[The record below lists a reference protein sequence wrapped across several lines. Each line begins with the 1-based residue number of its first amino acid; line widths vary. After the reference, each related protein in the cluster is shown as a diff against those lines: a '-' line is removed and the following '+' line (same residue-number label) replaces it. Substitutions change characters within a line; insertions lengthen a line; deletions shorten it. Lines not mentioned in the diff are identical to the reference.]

1 MINMMPKT
9 YSSFLLLEDGKKC
22 QGWSFSNSLM
32 SIGEVVFNT
41 GMTGYQEIMTD
52 PSYFGQIVLFT
63 YPEIGNTG
71 VNDQDVE
78 SSKLYIRGIIAKNI
92 CLNPSNWRSQK
103 SLARYLVDQNVPH
116 IFGIDTRSI
125 TQCLRDKGV
134 MYGCISNNILSSSNF
149 IKKLEQFASLQSL
162 NLANKVTT
170 SISYIWSSRL
180 LSKFQY
186 PISYNIKNEN
196 DRLHVVVVDFGV
208 KFNILNRLLY
218 YGCDVTV
225 VPSITSYD
233 SIISNKPD
241 GVLLSNGPGDPSLID
256 NSIQTIKQLINANIP
271 LFGICLG
278 HQLLSLALGATT
290 SKLKFG
296 HRGLN
301 HPSGLYSQVKMT
313 SQNHGFVV
321 SINTLPKDLVDVTYL
336 NLNDST
342 IAGMVHNFKPCFS
355 VQYHPEASP
364 GPHDSDYLFNH
375 FIKIIKAFK
384 YNR

>member
-9 YSSFLLLEDGKKC
+9 YSSFLLLEDGKTC

-71 VNDQDVE
+71 VNDQDME
-78 SSKLYIRGIIAKNI
+78 SSKSYVRGIIAKNI
-92 CLNPSNWRSQK
+92 CLSPSNWRSQR
-103 SLARYLVDQNVPH
+103 SLAQYLIDHNIPH
-116 IFGIDTRSI
+116 VFGVDTRSI
-125 TQCLRDKGV
+125 TQYLRYKGV
-134 MYGCISNNILSSSNF
+134 MHGCISNNILSSSKF
-149 IKKLEQFASLQSL
+149 IKKLEQFTSLQNL

-170 SISYIWSSRL
+170 SISYTWSPCL

-186 PISYNIKNEN
+186 TIASNMQNEKC
-196 DRLHVVVVDFGV
+196 RLHVIVIDFGV
-208 KFNILNRLLY
+208 KFNILNRLFY
-218 YGCDVTV
+218 YGCDITV
-225 VPSITSYD
+225 VPSTASYD
-233 SIISNKPD
+233 TIISNKPD

-256 NSIQTIKQLINANIP
+256 NSIQTIKQLINDDIP

-278 HQLLSLALGATT
+278 HQLLSLALGAKT

-301 HPSGLYSQVKMT
+301 HPSGLYNQIKIT

-321 SINTLPKDLVDVTYL
+321 SANTLPKDLADVTYL
-336 NLNDST
+336 NLNDCT
-342 IAGMVHNFKPCFS
+342 IAGMVHKFKPCFS

-364 GPHDSDYLFNH
+364 GPHDSDYLFGH

-384 YNR
+384 YND

>member
-1 MINMMPKT
+1 MINMVPKI
-9 YSSFLLLEDGKKC
+9 YSSFLLLEDGKIC
-22 QGWSFSNSLM
+22 QGWSFGNSLM

-41 GMTGYQEIMTD
+41 GMTGYQETMTD
-52 PSYFGQIVLFT
+52 PSYFGQIILFT

-71 VNDQDVE
+71 INDQDME
-78 SSKLYIRGIIAKNI
+78 SSKSYLKGIVAKSI

-103 SLARYLVDQNVPH
+103 SLAQYLIDQNIPH

-125 TQCLRDKGV
+125 TQYLRDKGV
-134 MYGCISNNILSSSNF
+134 MYGCISNNILSSSKF
-149 IKKLEQFASLQSL
+149 IKQLEQFTSLQNL

-170 SISYIWSSRL
+170 SISYIWSPRL
-180 LSKFQY
+180 LPRFQY
-186 PISYNIKNEN
+186 SINSNMQDRD
-196 DRLHVVVVDFGV
+196 DRLHVVVIDFGV
-208 KFNILNRLLY
+208 KFNILNRLFY

-225 VPSITSYD
+225 VPSTASYG
-233 SIISNKPD
+233 IIVSNKPD

-256 NSIQTIKQLINANIP
+256 NSLQTIKQLVNDSIP

-301 HPSGLYSQVKMT
+301 HPSGLYNQIKIT

-321 SINTLPKDLVDVTYL
+321 SANTFPKDLVDVTYL
-336 NLNDST
+336 NLNDCT
-342 IAGMVHNFKPCFS
+342 VAGMVHNFKPCFS

-364 GPHDSDYLFNH
+364 GPHDSDYLFSH
-375 FIKIIKAFK
+375 FIKVMKAFK
-384 YNR
+384 CNH

>member
-1 MINMMPKT
+1 MMPKI
-9 YSSFLLLEDGKKC
+9 YSSFLLLEDGKTC

-71 VNDQDVE
+71 VNDQDME
-78 SSKLYIRGIIAKNI
+78 SSKSYIKGIIAKNI
-92 CLNPSNWRSQK
+92 CLNPSSWRSQK
-103 SLARYLVDQNVPH
+103 SLAQYLVDQNIPH

-125 TQCLRDKGV
+125 TQYLRDKGV
-134 MYGCISNNILSSSNF
+134 MYGCISNSILSSSKF
-149 IKKLEQFASLQSL
+149 IKKLEQFASLQNL

-170 SISYIWSSRL
+170 SISYTWSPCL
-180 LSKFQY
+180 LSSF
-186 PISYNIKNEN
+186 PYNITPNMQYGN
-196 DRLHVVVVDFGV
+196 DRLHVIVIDFGV
-208 KFNILNRLLY
+208 KFNILNRLFY
-218 YGCDVTV
+218 YGCDITV
-225 VPSITSYD
+225 VPSTTSYD
-233 SIISNKPD
+233 IIISNKPD
-241 GVLLSNGPGDPSLID
+241 GILLSNGPGDPSLVD
-256 NSIQTIKQLINANIP
+256 NSIQIIKQLINANIP

-301 HPSGLYSQVKMT
+301 HPSGLYNQIKIT

-321 SINTLPKDLVDVTYL
+321 SANTLPKDLVNVTYL
-336 NLNDST
+336 NLNDCT

-364 GPHDSDYLFNH
+364 GPHDSDYLFSH

-384 YNR
+384 YNH